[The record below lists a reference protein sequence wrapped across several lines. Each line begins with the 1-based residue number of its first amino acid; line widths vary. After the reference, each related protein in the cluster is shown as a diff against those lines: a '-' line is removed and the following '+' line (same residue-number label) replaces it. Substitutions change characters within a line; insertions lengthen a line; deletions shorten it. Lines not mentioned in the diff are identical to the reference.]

1 MTAIS
6 SVTGFLRFT
15 VEMTLVL
22 LRLPWR
28 CPCALKQ
35 FAATIAKLL
44 SAVRYC
50 QLLDLALK

>member
-6 SVTGFLRFT
+6 SVTGFLCFT